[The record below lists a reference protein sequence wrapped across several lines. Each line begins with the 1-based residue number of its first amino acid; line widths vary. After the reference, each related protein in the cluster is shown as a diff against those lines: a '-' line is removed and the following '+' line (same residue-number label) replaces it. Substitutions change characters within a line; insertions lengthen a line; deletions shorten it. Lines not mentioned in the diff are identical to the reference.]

1 MLIES
6 FFLSEVFCY
15 RLVTSA
21 FLSLFYICFLFS
33 GCPAYGL
40 WGVFG
45 LQFQNLFTGQFSS
58 GQPSGE
64 HPSTVTFLKVG
75 FSPSLSFYPNNL
87 AVFQLH
93 LFIRQTLLSTW
104 LSSHKMAARRARVT
118 NRHKAWK
125 LQKTIHK
132 ISRNLAA
139 LGDLLQLQ
147 TPFCY
152 SPTCVC
158 GAETGF
164 LFLIFKAND
173 LPLWLSL

>member
-21 FLSLFYICFLFS
+21 FLSLFFICFLFS

-64 HPSTVTFLKVG
+64 HPSAVTFLKVG

-93 LFIRQTLLSTW
+93 LFISQTLLSMW
-104 LSSHKMAARRARVT
+104 LSLHKMAARRARVA
-118 NRHKAWK
+118 NGHKAWK
-125 LQKTIHK
+125 LQKKLFTKYQGIWQRLETFYNFRHHFATVPHVHVELK
-132 ISRNLAA
+132 
-139 LGDLLQLQ
+139 LG
-147 TPFCY
+147 FC
-152 SPTCVC
+152 
-158 GAETGF
+158 F
-164 LFLIFKAND
+164 
-173 LPLWLSL
+173 